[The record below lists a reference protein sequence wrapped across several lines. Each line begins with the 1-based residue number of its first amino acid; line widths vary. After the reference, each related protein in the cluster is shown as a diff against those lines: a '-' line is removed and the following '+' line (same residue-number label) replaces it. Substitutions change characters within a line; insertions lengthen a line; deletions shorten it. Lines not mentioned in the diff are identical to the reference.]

1 MAFVAVTTPIVLPW
15 PLQSSLEAMARV
27 LLEPGDRSHIDF
39 SRPVGEAALLSP
51 ESVSWRV
58 FKNPLSLFIGGVT
71 AVIMELAE
79 PRVRTGLWEHTTF
92 RLDPIRRLRRTGLA
106 AMVTIYGARSTAE
119 PMIARIRR
127 MHEMVAGTTA
137 SGEAYR
143 ANDSELLNWV
153 HGTAA
158 YGFLQAYHM
167 YVQPLSSSER
177 DRYYAEGVPAASLYG
192 ASGAPTSE
200 IELEMLFHA
209 MAGRLERSDI
219 VFEFLTIMRSAAILP
234 LLLRPAQDLLV
245 RAGVDLTP
253 NWVRT
258 ILGLNGHGL
267 HPWEAEVI
275 RQAGAFA
282 ARAVL
287 ASNPAVQA
295 CRLVQKPCA
304 VSLHVA
310 ALLLPDS
317 ARGSRVIFPSGVK
330 VILNLTPLSVAAVK
344 GWPLKNVAWMSL
356 GAMGSAAKALLAW
369 KSIVATTMVL
379 RASNLGGWRC
389 GGPVPQI

>member
-92 RLDPIRRLRRTGLA
+92 RLDPIRRLRKTGLA

-209 MAGRLERSDI
+209 MAGRLER
-219 VFEFLTIMRSAAILP
+219 
-234 LLLRPAQDLLV
+234 PAQGLLV

-258 ILGLNGHGL
+258 ILGLNAHGL
-267 HPWEAEVI
+267 HPWEAQVI

-282 ARAVL
+282 DRLVL

-295 CRLVQKPCA
+295 CGRMRLPADYLYV
-304 VSLHVA
+304 HR
-310 ALLLPDS
+310 S
-317 ARGSRVIFPSGVK
+317 AI
-330 VILNLTPLSVAAVK
+330 A
-344 GWPLKNVAWMSL
+344 
-356 GAMGSAAKALLAW
+356 
-369 KSIVATTMVL
+369 
-379 RASNLGGWRC
+379 
-389 GGPVPQI
+389 